1 VGPLRQLDELRT
13 AFFIQPLTQRPRDG
27 DSPSGGSRFAK
38 QEGIYRNETK
48 RNEISRN
55 LRNEIETQL
64 CAFVH
69 CQIYS
74 DSDWGTLSLLSL
86 SLFEH
91 TALGLHRNKK
101 GIIGG
106 RVFLQI
112 KKHMRWD
119 QRGRL
124 WLV

>member
-1 VGPLRQLDELRT
+1 MSTVSNGSDVAL
-13 AFFIQPLTQRPRDG
+13 FFYEAQNERGSAEPTP
-27 DSPSGGSRFAK
+27 GGSRFAK

-74 DSDWGTLSLLSL
+74 DSDWGTLSLSCPSL
-86 SLFEH
+86 RFEH
-91 TALGLHRNKK
+91 TALGLHKK
-101 GIIGG
+101 
-106 RVFLQI
+106 

-124 WLV
+124 WFGVTVSGR